1 LLIPPNDVDALVEAI
16 RGVTT
21 EQLKYMGENAAERF
35 DRRWTTETAHQL
47 VSEVYRRALR
57 KPKSVALSWQADFG
71 IGSA

>member
-1 LLIPPNDVDALVEAI
+1 
-16 RGVTT
+16 
-21 EQLKYMGENAAERF
+21 MGANAAERF

-57 KPKSVALSWQADFG
+57 KPKSVSLSWQSDFG